1 MDDSSPAHILIVP
14 YRVAPTPALLVTVR
28 ERALAGP
35 TRFTLLVPG
44 GPSSLMRVERAEDA
58 EDPTIRAILR
68 LALPGLR
75 GAARGPVEALIGGH
89 DPVAA
94 VSDAV
99 NLYPIDEVIV
109 STPSPRVSR
118 WLRVDLAHRLEVL
131 GLPVTSVAAS
141 AGSPVP
147 AFA

>member
-1 MDDSSPAHILIVP
+1 MDDPTAARVLVVAH
-14 YRVAPTPALLVTVR
+14 RVTPTPALLVTVR
-28 ERALAGP
+28 ERALQSPA
-35 TRFTLLVPG
+35 RFTLPVPG
-44 GPSSLMRVERAEDA
+44 GPSSLMRVERAEDV
-58 EDPTIRAILR
+58 EDPMVRSILR
-68 LALPGLR
+68 LGLPGIR

-99 NLYPIDEVIV
+99 NLYAIDEIIV

-118 WLRVDLAHRLEVL
+118 WLRVDLAHRLDVL
-131 GLPVTSVAAS
+131 GLPITSVAAPS
-141 AGSPVP
+141 APVP